1 VGDSRFPIYATG
13 RGRATRKMAAFVA
26 LFVSGL
32 SANAQGYQ
40 SSSENGTG
48 ADPTASAAN
57 PPPSSTIGASDEPR
71 GRIELK
77 RDGTSRGTPE
87 ETSKTTLRIEGY
99 PDGLVSLLRLD
110 VPFPDGGQGGLLSS
124 PFSPEIGD
132 LKIRTGFRPFHV
144 IDLPI
149 SFFSDVTFPT
159 ATSASVGDGK
169 YQLGPGF
176 QTTLPISMFGILP
189 STHRLSFAPLAQ
201 QVVSVAGDAGRK
213 NINYTKLELALK
225 DVWREEYWL
234 KLTLKPVMDWQQGG
248 RTGSVVELEGGVR
261 FSPSWEGWLMV
272 GHRLWGGVV
281 PTTYD
286 TRLQIGIARL
296 F

>member
-1 VGDSRFPIYATG
+1 
-13 RGRATRKMAAFVA
+13 MAAFVA
-26 LFVSGL
+26 LLVSVL
-32 SANAQGYQ
+32 SGSAQGYE
-40 SSSENGTG
+40 SNSENGTG
-48 ADPTASAAN
+48 DHPTASDAKPADPN
-57 PPPSSTIGASDEPR
+57 STDPSAEPK

-77 RDGTSRGTPE
+77 RDSTSRGTPD

-99 PDGLVSLLRLD
+99 LDGLVSLLRLD
-110 VPFPDGGQGGLLSS
+110 VPFPDGGQGGLASS

-132 LKIRTGFRPFHV
+132 LKIRTGFRPFRV
-144 IDLPI
+144 TDLPI

-176 QTTLPISMFGILP
+176 QTTLPISMSGILP
-189 STHRLSFAPLAQ
+189 PTHKVSFAPLAQ

-248 RTGSVVELEGGVR
+248 RLGSVVELEGGIR

>member
-1 VGDSRFPIYATG
+1 
-13 RGRATRKMAAFVA
+13 MAAFVA
-26 LFVSGL
+26 LFVSVL
-32 SANAQGYQ
+32 AASAEGYE
-40 SSSENGTG
+40 SSSENGIG
-48 ADPTASAAN
+48 DDPTAPGAN
-57 PPPSSTIGASDEPR
+57 PAASSPTDPSDEPR

-132 LKIRTGFRPFHV
+132 LKIRTGFVPFRV
-144 IDLPI
+144 TDLPI
-149 SFFSDVTFPT
+149 SFFSDVTFPS
-159 ATSASVGDGK
+159 ATSALVGDGK

-176 QTTLPISMFGILP
+176 QTALPISMFGILP
-189 STHRLSFAPLAQ
+189 STHKLSFAPLAQ

-234 KLTLKPVMDWQQGG
+234 KVTFKPVLDWQQGA
-248 RTGSVVELEGGVR
+248 RMGSVVELEGGIR
-261 FSPSWEGWLMV
+261 FRPSWEGWLMV

-286 TRLQIGIARL
+286 TRIQVGIARL